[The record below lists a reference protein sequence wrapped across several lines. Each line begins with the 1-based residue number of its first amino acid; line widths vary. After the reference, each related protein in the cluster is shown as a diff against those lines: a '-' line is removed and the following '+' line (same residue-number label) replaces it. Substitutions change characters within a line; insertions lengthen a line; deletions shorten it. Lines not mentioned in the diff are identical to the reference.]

1 MKLEEKSI
9 INSNEKSQI
18 KVRFYR
24 AKYPCKNKDKKGAFT
39 KEFQSIRELHQF
51 IEMLN
56 KKRTDIYAVD
66 LFTDLTPSQYQAF
79 AQNGMN
85 KVNIRKAIEKHKKS
99 GISKFF
105 YVDDT
110 DNEKTLRG
118 YARATYKSYMKRL

>member
-1 MKLEEKSI
+1 MKLEGKSI

-24 AKYPCKNKDKKGAFT
+24 AKYPRKNKDKKGAFT
-39 KEFQSIRELHQF
+39 KEFQSIRELKQF

-56 KKRTDIYAVD
+56 KKRTDIYTVD
-66 LFTDLTPSQYQAF
+66 LEADLTPSQFQAF

-85 KVNIRKAIEKHKKS
+85 KVNIREVIKKHRKS
-99 GISKFF
+99 GVSKFF

-110 DNEKTLRG
+110 DDEKTLRR
-118 YARATYKSYMKRL
+118 YAHTTYKNYMKRI

>member
-1 MKLEEKSI
+1 MKLEQKSI

-24 AKYPCKNKDKKGAFT
+24 AKYPRKNKDKKGAFT
-39 KEFQSIRELHQF
+39 KEFQSIRELKQF

-56 KKRTDIYAVD
+56 KKRTDIYTVD
-66 LFTDLTPSQYQAF
+66 LVADLTPSQYQAF

-85 KVNIRKAIEKHKKS
+85 KVNIRKAIKRYKRS
-99 GISKFF
+99 DVSKFF

-110 DNEKTLRG
+110 DDEETLRR
-118 YARATYKSYMKRL
+118 YAHTTYKSYMKRI

>member
-9 INSNEKSQI
+9 INSNENSQI

-39 KEFQSIRELHQF
+39 KEFQSIRELEQF

-56 KKRTDIYAVD
+56 KKRTDIYTVD
-66 LFTDLTPSQYQAF
+66 LEADLTPPQFQAF

-85 KVNIRKAIEKHKKS
+85 KVNIRKALERHKKS
-99 GISKFF
+99 GVSKFF

-110 DNEKTLRG
+110 DNEETLRG
-118 YARATYKSYMKRL
+118 YAHTTYKSYMKRI